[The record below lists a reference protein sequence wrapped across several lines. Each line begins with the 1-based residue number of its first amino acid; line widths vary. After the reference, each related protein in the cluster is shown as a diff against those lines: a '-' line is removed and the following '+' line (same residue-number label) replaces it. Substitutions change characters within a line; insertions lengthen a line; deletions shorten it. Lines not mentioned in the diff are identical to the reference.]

1 MITFILPSLLFPF
14 LPHLPVFLF
23 FLPSLL
29 PLSFSLLL
37 LSTLAS
43 IYSLLP
49 FFCPFCLHPLQV
61 LLENQRL
68 EDQLRE
74 EKFQTTEAEEMRNLL
89 AQKKGELESMVQD
102 METRLEEQEEFNQ
115 LLQAEKTKLLNA
127 IQGLEDQ

>member
-1 MITFILPSLLFPF
+1 MITFVLLSFPF

-29 PLSFSLLL
+29 PLSFSFLL
-37 LSTLAS
+37 LSTFS
-43 IYSLLP
+43 MYSLLP